1 MAVRIREY
9 KGRRFRLGTSRNGC
23 ADCDIRNLCCGK
35 EESDEYRGLCNILFG
50 VMDERSMLKIVDK
63 PKAVKADNK
72 SNNNNNN

>member
-23 ADCDIRNLCCGK
+23 ADCDIRDLCCGK

-50 VMDERSMLKIVDK
+50 VVEKGRC
-63 PKAVKADNK
+63 
-72 SNNNNNN
+72 

>member
-23 ADCDIRNLCCGK
+23 ADCDIRDLCCGK
-35 EESDEYRGLCNILFG
+35 EESDEYRGVVQHSFRSG
-50 VMDERSMLKIVDK
+50 GERSMLKIVDK